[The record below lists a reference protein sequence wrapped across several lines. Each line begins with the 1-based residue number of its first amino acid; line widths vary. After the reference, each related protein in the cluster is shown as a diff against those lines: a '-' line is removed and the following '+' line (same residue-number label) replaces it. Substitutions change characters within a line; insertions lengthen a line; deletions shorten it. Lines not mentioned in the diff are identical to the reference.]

1 VNVIDPSTFPVVR
14 KWPPIFFE
22 HIQLYSLPTPS
33 GVKVAIMFK
42 KIGLIYEAHRIS
54 FGTNDQDSPEF
65 KSLSPNSK
73 IPASSDP
80 NGHPWQAIR
89 PV

>member
-14 KWPPIFFE
+14 KWPPIFLE
-22 HIQLYSLPTPS
+22 HIQLYSLPTLS

-54 FGTNDQDSPEF
+54 FGTNDQHSPEF
-65 KSLSPNSK
+65 KSLSPNHK

-80 NGHPWQAIR
+80 NGHPRQAIR